1 MNNEQGQLN
10 AVKDALRRV
19 AGGQMKL
26 VNTKTAEFFIGY
38 IEFIKLRKGGNSLLM
53 LKEWINAQPTTE
65 PCEQM

>member
-26 VNTKTAEFFIGY
+26 VNTKAAEFFIGY

-53 LKEWINAQPTTE
+53 LKEWINA
-65 PCEQM
+65 